1 MTLVLLCFCIILIVF
16 CIVAHSHI
24 KQENSDTPSKEKT
37 IELWVN
43 SLNARKFN
51 RDNNPLKE
59 NIKEF
64 VIKIKKYIERNV
76 PKVKKLFK
84 EIEDYLRR

>member
-1 MTLVLLCFCIILIVF
+1 MKLVLLCFCIILIVF
-16 CIVAHSHI
+16 CIVSHSHI
-24 KQENSDTPSKEKT
+24 KHENSDTSSKEKT

-51 RDNNPLKE
+51 RDNETLKE
-59 NIKEF
+59 F
-64 VIKIKKYIERNV
+64 DDKIKKSIKRNV
-76 PKVKKLFK
+76 LKVKKLFK

>member
-1 MTLVLLCFCIILIVF
+1 MTLVILCFCIILIVF

-24 KQENSDTPSKEKT
+24 KQENSDTSSKENI

-51 RDNNPLKE
+51 RDNKTLKE
-59 NIKEF
+59 FDDKLKKSIK
-64 VIKIKKYIERNV
+64 RNV
-76 PKVKKLFK
+76 LKVKKLFK
-84 EIEDYLRR
+84 EIEVYLKG

>member
-43 SLNARKFN
+43 SLNTRKFN
-51 RDNNPLKE
+51 RDNETLKE
-59 NIKEF
+59 FND
-64 VIKIKKYIERNV
+64 KIKKSIKRNV
-76 PKVKKLFK
+76 LKVKKLFK
-84 EIEDYLRR
+84 EIVDYLRR

>member
-1 MTLVLLCFCIILIVF
+1 MTLVILCFCIILIVF

-43 SLNARKFN
+43 SLNVRKFN
-51 RDNNPLKE
+51 RDNKTLKE
-59 NIKEF
+59 FDDKLKKFIKRNIL
-64 VIKIKKYIERNV
+64 
-76 PKVKKLFK
+76 KVKKLLK

>member
-1 MTLVLLCFCIILIVF
+1 MFCIIFIIF
-16 CIVAHSHI
+16 CIVSHLHI
-24 KQENSDTPSKEKT
+24 KQENSDTSSKEKT

-51 RDNNPLKE
+51 RDNKPIKE

-64 VIKIKKYIERNV
+64 VIKIKKSIKRNV
-76 PKVKKLFK
+76 LK
-84 EIEDYLRR
+84 